1 MSEYAIDS
9 INFAENYNK
18 VEWEKANCWGV
29 GTDAFYI
36 QDDERG
42 AALKQKTVYARAVC
56 SVCPIQRECLVYA
69 FKHERFGMWG
79 AMTYAERNYVATKK
93 LGGPSVRAGL
103 AELKELGISLQDVY
117 AALKEAKS

>member
-9 INFAENYNK
+9 INFAESYNK
-18 VEWEKANCWGV
+18 VEWEQANCRSV

-79 AMTYAERNYVATKK
+79 AMTYAERNFIATQK

-103 AELKELGISLQDVY
+103 VELQELGISLQDVY
-117 AALKEAKS
+117 TALKEAKQ